1 MIHTDFYSALRPPAA
16 TPDNEICRCEGIPP
30 IKLMYA
36 LSYNPLHCVV
46 CNLEVAPASLPLNER
61 LIEAIVSWRNLVEA
75 IDHLWLDSGD
85 YEEWAKQQL
94 VDINS
99 PVNQR
104 GLALCKEL
112 SGLRRCYYWYFQDQS
127 CEGFEP
133 ITHCPNCDA
142 LLIPYPDGLF
152 RQLICEP
159 CRIITVGE

>member
-1 MIHTDFYSALRPPAA
+1 MIHADFYSKLRPPAE
-16 TPDNEICRCEGIPP
+16 TPSDEMCRCNAIQP

-36 LSYNPLHCVV
+36 LSYNPLHCVI
-46 CNLEVAPASLPLNER
+46 CNLEVAPESLALNGR
-61 LIEAIVSWRNLVEA
+61 LIEAIVDWRDLFAA

-104 GLALCKEL
+104 GLALCKAL
-112 SGLRRCYYWYFQDQS
+112 DGLRRCYYWYFQDQS
-127 CEGFEP
+127 REGFEP
-133 ITHCPNCDA
+133 ITRCPRCDEP
-142 LLIPYPDGLF
+142 LIPFEDGLF
-152 RQLICEP
+152 RQLVCEP